1 MVPRYVEV
9 LPELPR
15 SATNKIQRQVLRASG
30 AGPGVWDRAAAGIS
44 VRAISSEGDQ

>member
-1 MVPRYVEV
+1 VPRYVEV

-44 VRAISSEGDQ
+44 VRAIASEGDQ